1 MQICMCVKYLNKAN
15 KQHRKDKFMEFNWL
29 GVAFVDE
36 NLGKFVEEKIEYKM
50 EELREEAKQKF
61 DIFLEKNNLEQVMG
75 VIVQKNSVK

>member
-1 MQICMCVKYLNKAN
+1 MGN

-36 NLGKFVEEKIEYKM
+36 NLGKHIEEIVNHKM
-50 EELREEAKQKF
+50 EELIEEAKQKF

-75 VIVQKNSVK
+75 VIVQKDSVK

>member
-1 MQICMCVKYLNKAN
+1 MGN

-36 NLGKFVEEKIEYKM
+36 NLGKHIEEIVNHKI
-50 EELREEAKQKF
+50 EEAKQKF

-75 VIVQKNSVK
+75 VIVQKDSVK

>member
-1 MQICMCVKYLNKAN
+1 MGN

-36 NLGKFVEEKIEYKM
+36 NLGKHI
-50 EELREEAKQKF
+50 EEAKQKF

-75 VIVQKNSVK
+75 VIVQKDSVK